1 MPVQKIRSGRI
12 PTVIAD
18 QHVAEHGTIFY
29 NEDLGDLR
37 LGDGKT
43 LGGIPLLLGGGNY
56 TLPTASRT
64 VLGGVKVD
72 GTSIVI
78 NNQVISAAIT
88 TNLDGGVPSSIY
100 GGITPIDGGRV

>member
-1 MPVQKIRSGRI
+1 M
-12 PTVIAD
+12 
-18 QHVAEHGTIFY
+18 
-29 NEDLGDLR
+29 
-37 LGDGKT
+37 
-43 LGGIPLLLGGGNY
+43 NY

-78 NNQVISAAIT
+78 NNQVISAAVS